1 MSKFGLGKGLADL
14 KNEMGNIPDIS
25 VLTGNERVA
34 VRQIP
39 LIQIGANPDQPRKTF
54 TTDELADLAASIKEK
69 GVLQPILVRAVKGQA
84 HSYEI
89 VAGERRFRA
98 SKMAGLAEIPAL
110 VKTLSDENAMEI
122 ALIENVQRENL
133 NPIEEAAA
141 YKNLMEKCGYEL
153 ADVSRLIGKSESYI
167 RNCMRLDNLPQ
178 SVKKMVEAGDISA
191 SHARTI
197 AVAENPE
204 DLAHEIVAKKMSVA
218 DTEKKVKESSRAS
231 TSRAHTV
238 RTMSAAEVK
247 EIEGNLKKVMGT
259 SVKIKEKR
267 GGAGDIIISFQTR
280 AHLAELVE
288 TLSALK

>member
-54 TTDELADLAASIKEK
+54 TSEELADLAASIKEK
-69 GVLQPILVRAVKGQA
+69 GVLQPILVRAVKGQS

-167 RNCMRLDNLPQ
+167 RNCMRLDHLPQ

-204 DLAHEIVAKKMSVA
+204 DLAHEIVSQKLSVA
-218 DTEKKVKESSRAS
+218 DTEKKVKESSRAK
-231 TSRAHTV
+231 TSRAHTSK
-238 RTMSAAEVK
+238 TMSAVDVK
-247 EIEGNLKKVMGT
+247 DIESRLKKVLGT
-259 SVKIKEKR
+259 AVKIKEKR
-267 GGAGDIIISFQTR
+267 GGSGEIAISFQTR
-280 AHLAELVE
+280 AHLTELIE
-288 TLSALK
+288 KLTQA